1 MITIEVNAAIPA
13 EEWRAFVDSRPEATY
28 AHLRGWQAV
37 LRDSL
42 GHRPF
47 YVFARNE
54 AGKLC
59 GLLPLFQVK
68 SLLSGSHLVS
78 TPFVS
83 ECGPVADSEEALKA
97 LVDRAKGLCD
107 ELKCRYLEIRV
118 ARPLP
123 LDLPVNQ
130 YFSTYFVTLHE
141 PQKGWK
147 ALDHRTRNAVAKS
160 RKDGVVVKTDAS
172 EKSLRAFYEVNL
184 RTKTRLGSPAHPLKF
199 FAMMQQELGDCFRLY
214 SAEYEGRVVSAGV
227 VIRYNG
233 VVNATHQASDRAYL
247 EHHPND
253 AVSWQEM
260 EDGGRDQFRYLD
272 FGKTPADN
280 IGLAQYKKKWKAE
293 EKKLHYYYYPSVPKL
308 MGSNRRGTRYKVVT
322 GVWKRLPLPIARSLG
337 PFAFRQLD

>member
-1 MITIEVNAAIPA
+1 MISVEVNPAIPP

-28 AHLRGWQAV
+28 AHLPGWQAV

-42 GHRPF
+42 GHRPC

-83 ECGPVADSEEALKA
+83 ECGPLADSDEALKA
-97 LVDRAKGLCD
+97 LVDRARGLCD
-107 ELKCRYLEIRV
+107 ELKCRYVEIRA
-118 ARPLP
+118 ARELP
-123 LDLPVNQ
+123 LDLPASQ
-130 YFSTYFVTLHE
+130 YFSTYFVTLYQ
-141 PQKGWK
+141 PPKGWK
-147 ALDHRTRNAVAKS
+147 ALDHRTRNSVNKS

-172 EKSLRAFYEVNL
+172 EESLRAFYEVNL

-199 FAMMQQELGDCFRLY
+199 FTAMQRELGDCFRLY
-214 SAEYEGRVVSAGV
+214 SAEYQGRVVSAGV
-227 VIRYNG
+227 AICYNG

-260 EDGGRDQFRYLD
+260 EDGGREGFRYLD

-280 IGLAQYKKKWKAE
+280 TGLAQYKKKWKAQ

-308 MGSNRRGTRYKVVT
+308 MGSNRQGTRYKMVT
-322 GVWKRLPLPIARSLG
+322 GVWKRLPLPVVRALG